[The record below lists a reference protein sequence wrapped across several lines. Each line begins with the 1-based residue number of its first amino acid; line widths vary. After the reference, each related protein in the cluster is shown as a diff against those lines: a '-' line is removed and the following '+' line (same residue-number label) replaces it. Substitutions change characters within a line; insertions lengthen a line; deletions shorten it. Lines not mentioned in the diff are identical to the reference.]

1 MTELDVAQT
10 AERLGVSER
19 TIRRWLR
26 DGRLVSYKVGG
37 RIRIPE
43 RAVRDAAAPY
53 GTREAIAPRDLS
65 GDPATAAG
73 DAVGAPLLAMLDDP
87 VRRAAAL
94 RRRREIAAAKMDE
107 IAARSRPPAGPHDTV
122 DAYIREDRVER
133 DRHWDEILGLHRP

>member
-1 MTELDVAQT
+1 MTELAVAQA

-26 DGRLVSYKVGG
+26 EGRLASYKVGG

-43 RAVRDAAAPY
+43 RAVREAAAPY
-53 GTREAIAPRDLS
+53 GTVEASDHEDPTVDDEQGREAEIQAR
-65 GDPATAAG
+65 
-73 DAVGAPLLAMLDDP
+73 LLALLDDP

-107 IAARSRPPAGPHDTV
+107 IRARSRPSTGPDDTV
-122 DAYIREDRVER
+122 EAYIREDREER
-133 DRHWDEILGLHRP
+133 DRHWDEILGLDRP